1 MSTNSSHVCKEWKAA
16 MYCIWV
22 QTEMKKNT
30 FYNMAWEFYA
40 DMLKQTPE
48 CLTEEVQMGSQPSEA
63 QKCLDKVMKA
73 VRSTNA
79 ALTLSEAHA
88 EIVVD
93 QMVVPKV
100 ADGIWA
106 GEAFGPNAN
115 NLWHQYGQ
123 DMWSESRLR

>member
-1 MSTNSSHVCKEWKAA
+1 MDD
-16 MYCIWV
+16 IWIH
-22 QTEMKKNT
+22 TEMKKKT
-30 FYNMAWEFYA
+30 FFNMAWEVFE

-63 QKCLDKVMKA
+63 QNCLDKIMKA

-79 ALTLSEAHA
+79 ALTHSEAHA

-100 ADGIWA
+100 AGGIWA
-106 GEAFGPNAN
+106 GEAFGPNAD

>member
-1 MSTNSSHVCKEWKAA
+1 MH
-16 MYCIWV
+16 CIWA
-22 QTEMKKNT
+22 QTEMKKNK

-48 CLTEEVQMGSQPSEA
+48 CLTEGVQMGTQPSEA
-63 QKCLDKVMKA
+63 QNCLDKVMKA

-79 ALTLSEAHA
+79 ALTHSEAHA

-106 GEAFGPNAN
+106 GEAFGPNAD